1 MLTLLLSVL
10 LDDGGFAT
18 AAAAAASPSSS
29 SSSVLLAPPDALVWP
44 LPTHCARRALVG
56 DEPSAIVLAP
66 ESFIV
71 TATVD
76 TPVLTAALQRYA
88 PKVIFPAPATV
99 SQAAGPPYPR
109 PPPLPPPAPN
119 HHQQPKN

>member
-10 LDDGGFAT
+10 LDDGVFTT

-29 SSSVLLAPPDALVWP
+29 SSSSVLAPPDALVWP
-44 LPTHCARRALVG
+44 LPTHCARALVG
-56 DEPSAIVLAP
+56 AEPSAIALAP

-71 TATVD
+71 TVTVD

-99 SQAAGPPYPR
+99 SQAAGPP
-109 PPPLPPPAPN
+109 
-119 HHQQPKN
+119 